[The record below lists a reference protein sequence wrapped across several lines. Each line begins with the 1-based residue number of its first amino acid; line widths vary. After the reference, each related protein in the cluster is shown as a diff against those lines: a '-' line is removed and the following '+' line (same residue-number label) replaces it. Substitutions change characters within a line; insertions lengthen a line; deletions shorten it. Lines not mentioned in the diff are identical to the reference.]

1 MISASLRHLLLF
13 LLSLFLS
20 SAGWPQ
26 PASTSAQ
33 AHADRGFAHFY
44 NLELDEAAALYQQA
58 IALAPENPEYHV
70 GLAHVRMFLHLRSA
84 GRLDAQIYGASGDLL
99 PKPPPPD
106 PQFERAMWESLG
118 RARAICEKRLAANKN
133 DVEAHYAL
141 GLAYA
146 VESNFHVN
154 ARRKPRDALGP
165 ATKARNHHQRVRE
178 LDPANHDAN
187 FVIGAYEYAIGS
199 VPAAFRWMLYLL
211 GHSGSK
217 SHGFALMEDAM
228 LHGRRAPA
236 TARATL
242 AYFYAREKQ
251 FARTR
256 AVLQELS
263 ALYPRNHVFA
273 MEAAMSHAREGNHAA
288 AAAAY
293 EEIVR
298 KFEARAPGFER
309 LSAPRL
315 YFQMAVMYERA
326 KDYPRAAG
334 AYEKT
339 LAALA
344 SNPPEQPAPA
354 SPSAASVP
362 PGDAN
367 APSSPAWTGPLARL
381 RAHTL
386 LRLGAIFAVVGDEGK
401 ARAHL
406 EQAAAAP
413 FSEISRAARSELRK
427 LR

>member
-1 MISASLRHLLLF
+1 MIL
-13 LLSLFLS
+13 LLSLLLP
-20 SAGWPQ
+20 AVARPQ
-26 PASTSAQ
+26 EAKDPAQ
-33 AHADRGFAHFY
+33 ARADRGFDHFY
-44 NLELDEAAALYQQA
+44 NLELDEAAAQYQQA
-58 IALAPENPEYHV
+58 IALAPEHPDYHV
-70 GLAHVRMFLHLRSA
+70 GLAHVRMFLHLRAA
-84 GRLDAQIYGASGDLL
+84 GRLDAQIYGASDDLL

-106 PQFERAMWESLG
+106 PQFERAMWESLA
-118 RARAICEKRLAANKN
+118 RARAICEKRLAANQN
-133 DVEAHYAL
+133 DIEAHYAL

-199 VPAAFRWMLYLL
+199 VPAAFRWLLYLL

-217 SHGFALMEDAM
+217 SRGFALMEDAV

-251 FARTR
+251 FARSR
-256 AVLQELS
+256 AMLQELS

-273 MEAAMSHAREGNHAA
+273 MEAAMSHAREENHAA

-293 EEIVR
+293 EEIAR
-298 KFEARAPGFER
+298 KFEARAPGFTR

-334 AYEKT
+334 ACEKT
-339 LAALA
+339 LAAFA
-344 SNPPEQPAPA
+344 SNSPAQPAPA
-354 SPSAASVP
+354 SPSAASAP
-362 PGDAN
+362 PGDASL
-367 APSSPAWTGPLARL
+367 SSPPAWTGPLARL

-386 LRLGAIFAVVGDEGK
+386 LRLGSIYAVVGDKGK

-406 EQAAAAP
+406 AQAAASP
-413 FSEISRAARSELRK
+413 FREVSREAARRLK
-427 LR
+427 NL